1 MSKPI
6 ETKGTDG
13 RVNGWLLPLW
23 NARQRED
30 LRPEQVY
37 LTVALPGACKGPHLH
52 YKREQR
58 YYCIRGSVKVTVRT
72 REDSGY
78 VYADQILNRG
88 DMAVVNPGDASMLQ
102 AIGKDETWIVNMPSP
117 AWAPDDQDEWPVE
130 NWTA

>member
-1 MSKPI
+1 MSKQI
-6 ETKGTDG
+6 ETKGADG
-13 RVNGWLLPLW
+13 KANGWLLPLW

-37 LTVALPGACKGPHLH
+37 LTVVFPGHRKGPHLH

-58 YYCIRGSVKVTVRT
+58 YYCIRGSAKVTVRN

-78 VYADQILNRG
+78 VYTNQILNRG
-88 DMAVVNPGDASMLQ
+88 DMAVVSAGDPSVLQ
-102 AIGKDETWIVNMPSP
+102 AIGQDEAWVINMPSP

-130 NWTA
+130 DWGA